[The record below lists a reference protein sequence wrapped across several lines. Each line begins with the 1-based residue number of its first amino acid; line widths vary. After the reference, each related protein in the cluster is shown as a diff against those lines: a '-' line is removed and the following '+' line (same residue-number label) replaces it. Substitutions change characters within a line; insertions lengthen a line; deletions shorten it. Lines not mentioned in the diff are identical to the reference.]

1 MRRLRACI
9 ALAILAGCGACRP
22 NVDPITV
29 KQQPGAII
37 VGTIN
42 CTY

>member
-1 MRRLRACI
+1 MRSLKFCI
-9 ALAILAGCGACRP
+9 LLAFLPGCSTCYP
-22 NVDPITV
+22 TIDPITV
-29 KQQPGAII
+29 KRQPGAII